1 MSFVEIFKDYSWNEV
16 EKFIYSRT
24 AKDVELSLSRSKKD
38 FYDFCTLISPVA
50 NNYLEDFARLSSAI
64 TRKRFGNTM
73 QMYIPLY
80 LSNECSNVCTY
91 CGFSKYNKINRK
103 TLNHEEILKE
113 VEIIKRQG
121 FQHVLLVTGE
131 SRQYAD
137 VNYLE
142 SAINLIK
149 PHFSNISI
157 EVQPLETNEYLRLK
171 NVGTYAVLVYQET
184 YDRENYKKYH
194 LKGKKSNFEYRL
206 DTPDRVGSAN
216 LHKLGLGVLLGLS
229 DWRVDASMLA
239 LHLQYLEK
247 KYWQTKFSISFP
259 RLRPAEGVT
268 VSNNLCSEK
277 DLVQLITA
285 FRIFNEN
292 VELSLSTRESPS
304 FRDNVLKLGITT
316 ISAGSS
322 TEPGGYANKNS
333 ALKQFEIHDDR
344 DPNTMARKISVLGFD
359 VVWKDWESSWNANF

>member
-24 AKDVELSLSRSKKD
+24 TKDVELSLSRSKKD

-157 EVQPLETNEYLRLK
+157 EVQPLECDEYLRLK
-171 NVGTYAVLVYQET
+171 KAGTYAVLVYQET
-184 YDRENYKKYH
+184 YDRDSYKKYH
-194 LKGKKSNFEYRL
+194 LKGAEQSAPFAIR
-206 DTPDRVGSAN
+206 TPTLTPPMGW
-216 LHKLGLGVLLGLS
+216 GIFLS
-229 DWRVDASMLA
+229 RARSSSSQAVTSLA
-239 LHLQYLEK
+239 IVSR
-247 KYWQTKFSISFP
+247 QTIDFGSISSAEKSRHTRP
-259 RLRPAEGVT
+259 RVSGST
-268 VSNNLCSEK
+268 VK
-277 DLVQLITA
+277 TQ
-285 FRIFNEN
+285 
-292 VELSLSTRESPS
+292 
-304 FRDNVLKLGITT
+304 
-316 ISAGSS
+316 
-322 TEPGGYANKNS
+322 
-333 ALKQFEIHDDR
+333 
-344 DPNTMARKISVLGFD
+344 
-359 VVWKDWESSWNANF
+359 